1 MIAGLS
7 DLRMER
13 DPLGG
18 GSALFSACGKYRYV
32 LERQLQPRPEVRL
45 PGYRLVSCGLNPSTA
60 DAFKLDR
67 TTEREVGYALD
78 WGCETYV
85 KINAK
90 AWRTK
95 SPKVMH
101 SVQRAGTDVVGPSN
115 DVAIEMVLTQ
125 LKRDGGILLAS
136 WGAHLDRQRA
146 LQLIRI
152 AHDVGVKWQC
162 IGLNVGGSPV
172 HPLTRRKLRGID
184 GSPPAL
190 RDWLP

>member
-32 LERQLQPRPEVRL
+32 LERQLQPRSEVRC
-45 PGYRLVSCGLNPSTA
+45 PGWRLVSCGLNPSTA

-78 WGCETYV
+78 WGCEVYV

-101 SVQRAGTDVVGPSN
+101 SVERSGIDVVGPSN
-115 DVAIEMVLTQ
+115 DRAIEMALTQ

-136 WGAHLDRQRA
+136 WGTHLDPLRQV
-146 LQLIRI
+146 QLIRM
-152 AHDVGVKWQC
+152 AHDLGLVWQCVGVN
-162 IGLNVGGSPV
+162 GDGSPV
-172 HPLTRRKLRGID
+172 HPLVRRKLRGANN
-184 GSPPAL
+184 SAPVL
-190 RDWLP
+190 RDWPT